1 MGNLKASEEGYQDE
15 RGFVENLIQ
24 FPHLQLRLIEKV
36 SRIIELE
43 LGLRLPSA
51 AGPVCSDY
59 SPGPLYVPRM
69 RSALYVF

>member
-1 MGNLKASEEGYQDE
+1 MGNLEASEEGYRDE

-36 SRIIELE
+36 SRIAEQE

-51 AGPVCSDY
+51 AGPACSDY
-59 SPGPLYVPRM
+59 SQGPG
-69 RSALYVF
+69 